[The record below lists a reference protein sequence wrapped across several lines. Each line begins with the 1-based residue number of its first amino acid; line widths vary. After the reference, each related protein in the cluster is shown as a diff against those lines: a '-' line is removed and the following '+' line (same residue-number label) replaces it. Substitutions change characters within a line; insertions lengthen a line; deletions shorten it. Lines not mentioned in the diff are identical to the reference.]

1 MQKTLCKDTHICYEK
16 QKTMTDR
23 EGNRMNDEY
32 YVGLDLGTGS
42 LGWAVTDSAYNLVRR
57 HGKTLWGVRLF
68 ESANTAEE
76 RRLYR
81 TTRRRIARQKW
92 RVQLLQEIFAEE
104 ITKVDP
110 GFYQRMKES
119 RYVPEDK
126 KTFKEIRR
134 NFHMHFLWMLLLQ
147 IKIIMESFR
156 PFII

>member
-1 MQKTLCKDTHICYEK
+1 
-16 QKTMTDR
+16 
-23 EGNRMNDEY
+23 MNDEY